1 MRHLFL
7 ILLIALLPVR
17 GWVGDAMAT
26 GMAGTPAQHQQQVAT
41 KMVAGHVH
49 EVGAQ
54 GHFDHDAVVAQA
66 GQAAADCTGHA
77 SGVASHA
84 ASTHCESCTA
94 CQACHTV
101 ALSQFA
107 SDLSPVVRGLTL
119 SSIAADQFS
128 SAEAALGQKPPIS

>member
-1 MRHLFL
+1 MRNLFL

-26 GMAGTPAQHQQQVAT
+26 GMAGTPAQQQVAT
-41 KMVAGHVH
+41 KMVAEHVH
-49 EVGAQ
+49 EIGAQ
-54 GHFDHDAVVAQA
+54 GHFDHDAVVAEA
-66 GQAAADCTGHA
+66 GQAVADCTGHA
-77 SGVASHA
+77 SGEASHA

-101 ALSQFA
+101 ALSQFV
-107 SDLSPVVRGLTL
+107 SDLSPVFRGLTL